1 MAKRERI
8 NILKNKLNNDSF
20 YKLDCVFDNFE
31 KHKIISIIYI
41 YVLAG
46 FSAIDVRADIDS
58 VIQAKETIIKAM
70 NYAIKMEETIL
81 EEPFLIISCYSSEL
95 KYKDLDEF
103 ENFLRLSKKKGV
115 DFFELHVDTADLDLI
130 KDKLLLVKKVFNFKP
145 ISINISR
152 DKFSNANIVELIK
165 YFRANIQKDLIIEV
179 DGSEEKNN
187 HDFNTTL
194 QSVSTAD
201 ILHKQLLKKEIAFR
215 KIPILLSGGTNSLTC
230 ELAKECNVHFN
241 GITFND
247 YAKVD
252 FERFVKSHS
261 FDNDLE
267 IKNYVKEIKKL
278 IM

>member
-1 MAKRERI
+1 MAKSERV
-8 NILKNKLNNDSF
+8 NILKNKLNNDCF
-20 YKLDCVFDNFE
+20 YKLDCVFDDFE
-31 KHKIISIIYI
+31 KHKITSIIYI

-46 FSAIDVRADIDS
+46 FSAIDVRPDIDS
-58 VIQAKETIIKAM
+58 IIQAKETIIKAM
-70 NYAIKMEETIL
+70 NYAIKLEEPIL

-95 KYKDLDEF
+95 KNKDLDVF

-115 DFFELHVDTADLDLI
+115 DFFELHIDTADLDLI
-130 KDKLLLVKKVFNFKP
+130 KDKLLLVKKVFNFNP

-165 YFRANIQKDLIIEV
+165 FFRANIQKDIIIEV

-215 KIPILLSGGTNSLTC
+215 KIPILLSGGTNSLTY

-241 GITFND
+241 GITFNN

-252 FERFVKSHS
+252 FERFIKSHS
-261 FDNDLE
+261 LDNDLE